1 MKLLLVSRT
10 AGPHDEQFTKA
21 WNQSGVSAKHVQI
34 AFDYAQSN
42 RMEAH
47 SRRSLSDA
55 IRDWRPDVIQVG
67 PITQPGALVSE
78 LWDGP
83 LIAASWGFD
92 LMAEVAELSQARS
105 DALETIHRADFF
117 FVDSDATRQRLTP
130 HLSAEQP
137 VAQFPWGVDD
147 AWFSP
152 ESLVSGRLARTSEP
166 LHLVSTRNHEHV
178 YRVQDTIR
186 AFASIAVRHPDSRMS
201 LAGSG
206 SLTESFRTLVQQLGI
221 VHQVDFVGRID
232 PKAMR
237 SLFERGSVYVTSSA
251 VDGTS
256 VSLLEAMASG
266 IPVIAS
272 DTEGNRQWVTSETG
286 ALFPVGD
293 VDRIASTIY
302 PLAQR
307 DQESWAITIER
318 ALHARERVG
327 REARWTQTLT
337 HFPEW
342 ADAAI
347 TQHRTRSTMKRQQ

>member
-21 WNQSGVSAKHVQI
+21 WNRGGMSAKHLQI
-34 AFDYAQSN
+34 AFDYAHENSLGAN
-42 RMEAH
+42 SRM
-47 SRRSLSDA
+47 SLASA
-55 IRDWRPDVIQVG
+55 IQDWRPDVIQVG

-92 LMAEVAELSQARS
+92 LMAEVAELSQART
-105 DALETIHRADFF
+105 DALETIRRADFF

-130 HLSAEQP
+130 HLSAEQQ

-147 AWFSP
+147 AWFIP
-152 ESLVSGRLARTSEP
+152 ERLIAGRLERTSEP
-166 LHLVSTRNHEHV
+166 LHLVSTRNHEPV
-178 YRVQDTIR
+178 YRVQDAIR
-186 AFASIAVRHPDSRMS
+186 AFASIAVRHPDSRMT

-206 SLTESFRTLVQQLGI
+206 SLTESFRTLVQQLGM
-221 VHQVDFVGRID
+221 VHQVDFVGRIS
-232 PKAMR
+232 PEAMR
-237 SLFERGSVYVTSSA
+237 SLFARGSVYVTSSA

-266 IPVIAS
+266 IPVIAA

-293 VDRIASTIY
+293 VKRIASAID
-302 PLAQR
+302 PLARR
-307 DQESWAITIER
+307 DQKSWAITIER

-327 REARWTQTLT
+327 RQARWSQTLT

-342 ADAAI
+342 AEAAV
-347 TQHRTRSTMKRQQ
+347 TQHRIRSTTKRQQ